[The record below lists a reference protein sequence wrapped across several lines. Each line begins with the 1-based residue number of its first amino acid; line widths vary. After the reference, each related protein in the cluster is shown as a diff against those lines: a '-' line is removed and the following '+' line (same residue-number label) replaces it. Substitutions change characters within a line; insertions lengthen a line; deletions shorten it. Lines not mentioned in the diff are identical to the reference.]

1 MNKKCKICG
10 RKIREIFQAKFKIK
24 YHYCDYCSFISK
36 DENDLITR
44 DEELKIYNN
53 HNNSIEDPRYV
64 AFFKQFL
71 SKAVLRF
78 CNGKK
83 GLDFGSGPSPVLAM
97 ILERNYGFSMDIYD
111 LYYSPE
117 EIYKGKTYDLIT
129 STEVFEHIPNPLEY
143 FSTFKQCM
151 KKDSILSM
159 MTLFHPEDENEFL
172 NWYYMRDMSHISF
185 FTPQTMKVIGEL
197 VGMKIIYT
205 DNTRYTTFKL
215 L

>member
-1 MNKKCKICG
+1 MSKPCKICG
-10 RKIREIFQAKFKIK
+10 RKTHEIFQMKFKIK
-24 YHYCDYCSFISK
+24 YHYCDYCGFISK
-36 DENDLITR
+36 DENDFITR

-64 AFFKQFL
+64 AFFKRFL
-71 SKAVLRF
+71 DKAVLRF

-83 GLDFGSGPSPVLAM
+83 GLDFGSGPSPVLSM
-97 ILERNYGFSMDIYD
+97 ILERDYGFSMDNYD

-117 EIYKGKTYDLIT
+117 TIYEGRTYDLIT
-129 STEVFEHIPNPLEY
+129 STEVIEHIPNPLEY
-143 FSTFKQCM
+143 FSIFKRCM
-151 KKDSILSM
+151 KKDSILSI
-159 MTLFHPEDENEFL
+159 MTLFHPENKREFL

-185 FTPQTMKVIGEL
+185 FTPQTMKVIAEL